1 MEKRMTQKTLAREL
15 GISLKTVQRALARSP
30 QVSETTRRRIIDH
43 AASCGYFVHRGARG
57 LSRKNSRSIVIFSSC
72 TPDYFWDRVARGIDL
87 ARQQIS
93 FLGYSAR
100 YQPVP
105 PRDTAAYLQL
115 LQEALDGGMEAAGI
129 VNNPEYDMSRI
140 FRFLT
145 ANNIPHI
152 TISVDA
158 PETGRLCT
166 VSPDY
171 GEGGRLAAEFLGKTA
186 GAQGSKKGNILI
198 IHNPVN
204 SEHVLAGAHVNEERL
219 LQFVHYL
226 SIHFPGVDHQ
236 VVSFR
241 KRRHDDNLKDEIEQV
256 ILDPQADFTGIYSIA
271 EVQDTLA
278 EVILRHGLE
287 GRHNII
293 VHGITPNTERYLKS
307 HALTAAINQN
317 PMLQGYYAVRI
328 LEYYL
333 ETGTVPDDIPAVA
346 HSIVMGSNLRNEEN
360 FRFFSTLFE
369 QKNSPPR

>member
-1 MEKRMTQKTLAREL
+1 MEKRLTQEEIARDL
-15 GISLKTVQRALARSP
+15 GISLKTVQRALSHSSKVA
-30 QVSETTRRRIIDH
+30 EETRRQVNDYAVSH
-43 AASCGYFVHRGARG
+43 SYLVHRGARA
-57 LSRKNSRSIVIFSSC
+57 LSRRKSRSIVIFSSC
-72 TPDYFWDRVARGIDL
+72 TPDFFWNRVDQGIIL
-87 ARQQIS
+87 ADEQIA
-93 FLGYSAR
+93 FLGYTAR

-105 PRDTAAYLQL
+105 PLDTSAYLKL
-115 LQEALDGGMEAAGI
+115 LQNAADEGMEAAGI
-129 VNNPEYDMSRI
+129 VNNPEYDMARV
-140 FRFLT
+140 FRFLDSR
-145 ANNIPHI
+145 NIPHI

-158 PETGRLCT
+158 PETSRLCT

-186 GAQGSKKGNILI
+186 GPKGSILI

-226 SIHFPGVDHQ
+226 SVHFPDIDHQ

-271 EVQDTLA
+271 EIQDTLA

-287 GRHNII
+287 GRYNIL
-293 VHGITPNTERYLKS
+293 VHGITPNTERYLRS

-333 ETGTVPDDIPAVA
+333 ETGIVPAAIPAVS
-346 HSIVMGSNLRNEEN
+346 HSLVMGSNLQNEEN

-369 QKNSPPR
+369 QKNSVQY